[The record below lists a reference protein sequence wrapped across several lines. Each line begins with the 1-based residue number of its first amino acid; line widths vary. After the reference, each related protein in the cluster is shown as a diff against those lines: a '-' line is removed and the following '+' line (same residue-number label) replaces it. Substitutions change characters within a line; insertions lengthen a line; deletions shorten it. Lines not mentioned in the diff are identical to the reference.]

1 MHWLKTEKFIFR
13 KWHNFRKVFHVKK
26 LLIIILLLVVGK
38 SFAQTDTLEIHYFK
52 SGKLSSIQLL
62 ENNRFGK
69 AVAYNELG
77 EIIFEQSIRRIGGHA
92 SVYFSYYDSGAI
104 KKAEYSSAPDGGIQW
119 YKSYYEFNEKGER
132 TNFYEMSH
140 EGLTKPFS
148 PSETPTPFVKTP
160 AVSLENHEV
169 LIVNNSK
176 YTIILEMTRNG
187 GKETLILEKRKTH
200 QIENIWLNQE
210 TDLSEKFSFTYT
222 IPNAKRANSVQLKK
236 MRLDG
241 KDHKILHLYTFD
253 N

>member
-1 MHWLKTEKFIFR
+1 M
-13 KWHNFRKVFHVKK
+13 
-26 LLIIILLLVVGK
+26 VVGK

-69 AVAYNELG
+69 ALAYNQKG

-92 SVYFSYYDSGAI
+92 SVYFSYYESGAI

-119 YKSYYEFNEKGER
+119 YKSYSEFNEKGER
-132 TNFYEMSH
+132 TNFYELSNDQ
-140 EGLTKPFS
+140 LFNPFP

-160 AVSLENHEV
+160 SVSLENHEV

-176 YTIILEMTRNG
+176 YTIIVEIALKGAN
-187 GKETLILEKRKTH
+187 ETLILEKRKTH
-200 QIENIWLNQE
+200 EIENIWLNQE
-210 TDLSEKFSFTYT
+210 KDLSEEFSFTYT
-222 IPNAKRANSVQLKK
+222 IPNAKKAKSVQLNK

-241 KDHKILHLYTFD
+241 KEHKILHLYTFD